1 MGTQVRMAPGVNT
14 APTLSGGALKIFRD
28 TSSVLEMKLVLMQRG
43 WYWYLLSSLVFPV
56 AIFYWSRGLAPDDPD
71 PVLRVM
77 VGAMV
82 FGVSMG
88 TMGTLAQQL
97 IQDRFQGRLKLLITM
112 PMSKVAYAIG
122 VLAFAAMLATGTV
135 AVLLVFAWVAGVD
148 FTVSWVFFPIVA
160 VALLSMA
167 GLPLLIVSYAPS
179 AEAGGVMTNLI
190 GILPVMV
197 SPVFFT
203 MEQAPLLLE
212 WLGWVSPMRYAA
224 DGLSKSLSGNTDI
237 WVEFG
242 VLAGFALIT
251 ITLGLWKLRWRER

>member
-112 PMSKVAYAIG
+112 PMVEGCLCHRRAGLRRYAGHRHSCGASGLRLGRGSGLYG
-122 VLAFAAMLATGTV
+122 VLGFLPHSGGRLAQHGR
-135 AVLLVFAWVAGVD
+135 
-148 FTVSWVFFPIVA
+148 S
-160 VALLSMA
+160 
-167 GLPLLIVSYAPS
+167 
-179 AEAGGVMTNLI
+179 
-190 GILPVMV
+190 
-197 SPVFFT
+197 
-203 MEQAPLLLE
+203 APLDRQLRSFGPRLE
-212 WLGWVSPMRYAA
+212 GS
-224 DGLSKSLSGNTDI
+224 
-237 WVEFG
+237 
-242 VLAGFALIT
+242 
-251 ITLGLWKLRWRER
+251 